1 MSVVTST
8 KDGSPIRSTIKL
20 IQEMMQTDKC
30 MLMEVE
36 DKIKFTNFMREAFP
50 TFYEEYPFLFKKVI
64 ARGDLS
70 MLEPMLKPLKIFMK
84 ANVLIKKLQM
94 TLVNNLQKNIYILH
108 LVNHNLK
115 MMINYKLILILLITN
130 DLKSDKDLFKLFCFI
145 FCKSL

>member
-8 KDGSPIRSTIKL
+8 KDGSPIRGTIKL
-20 IQEMMQTDKC
+20 IQEMMNSDKC

-70 MLEPMLKPLKIFMK
+70 MLEPMLKAIEDIYEGKRVDREA
-84 ANVLIKKLQM
+84 ANEIGEQLAEKYLYPTFGKP
-94 TLVNNLQKNIYILH
+94 TPKP
-108 LVNHNLK
+108 
-115 MMINYKLILILLITN
+115 
-130 DLKSDKDLFKLFCFI
+130 DEKS
-145 FCKSL
+145 